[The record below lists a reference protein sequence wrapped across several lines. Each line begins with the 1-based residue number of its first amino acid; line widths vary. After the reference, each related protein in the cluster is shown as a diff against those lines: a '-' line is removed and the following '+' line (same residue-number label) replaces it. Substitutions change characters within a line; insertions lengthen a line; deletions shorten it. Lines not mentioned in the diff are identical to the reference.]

1 MKRTGMILA
10 VFLAL
15 GVFSAQALSVDETG
29 KVKTDPKQKAAPVTD
44 SGAKATKQE
53 VNEPV
58 EKAQEKP
65 KTQVV
70 TPTQISPS
78 EDKTPAEIRP
88 AEPQGMQELSTSVI
102 RDKGRKISWQIIC
115 SGGNCGY
122 GSPIYWL
129 GSKGG
134 YHLCGTAGQ
143 VSVGPGTSPSFGVNS
158 GFWQEVVA
166 GLRGDVN
173 GDGIINVG
181 DVVFLVSYLYRGGLA
196 PDPLWIGDA
205 NCDYIV
211 NVGDVV
217 YLVSYLYRG
226 GPPPHC

>member
-10 VFLAL
+10 VVLACAL
-15 GVFSAQALSVDETG
+15 LSVGEAFSDEAG
-29 KVKTDPKQKAAPVTD
+29 KDKTDLKQKAAPVTD
-44 SGAKATKQE
+44 SGAKAVKQE

-58 EKAQEKP
+58 KKAQEKP

-70 TPTQISPS
+70 TPMQISPGD
-78 EDKTPAEIRP
+78 DKTPAEIRP
-88 AEPQGMQELSTSVI
+88 AEPQDIQEISASAV

-122 GSPIYWL
+122 STPIYWL
-129 GSKGG
+129 GQKGG
-134 YHLCGTAGQ
+134 FLLCGTAGQ
-143 VSVGPGTSPSFGVNS
+143 VSVGPGTSPSFGINS
-158 GFWQEVVA
+158 GFWQEVVS

-181 DVVFLVSYLYRGGLA
+181 DIVYLVSYLYRDGPA
-196 PDPLWIGDA
+196 PDPLWVGDA
-205 NCDYIV
+205 NCDYII
-211 NVGDVV
+211 NVGDIV